1 MDIYAKKGT
10 IVKFEGASLDSTRF
24 GSCDDPTG
32 ILIEGNTYEVDYT
45 DVHSMHTKVHL
56 VGIEGGF
63 NSVQFEDIE
72 NA

>member
-1 MDIYAKKGT
+1 MNIYTESGT
-10 IVKFEGASLDSTRF
+10 IVRFVGATPASTRF

-56 VGIEGGF
+56 VGIEGAF